1 MAWPSRPAHV
11 FVHEQPV
18 WKWLWL
24 FWLFGILEIVLS
36 FPVFLQSLRQ
46 LAGIVICQAQNRPM
60 PDKDNFLPRIT
71 YSLPFEGA
79 WAIVNGGV
87 SREASHSWEVNS
99 QRYAC
104 DFLILDDSGKSCQGN
119 PSSCDSYYCYG
130 RAVLAPAD
138 GVVEEIR
145 SDCKDSRIFGGKT
158 DPLIRDIRGNYV
170 LLRHTDLNHT
180 EPSPAARGQ
189 EYSLLAHLMPGSIP
203 VKRGQRVRRG
213 EPIGRCGNSGN
224 STEPHLH
231 FQVQNGK
238 SFYHSAGL
246 PIHFEHV
253 TVSPQP
259 GYESYDP
266 RPVPVHQDERFP
278 HRGQKIKQEKTYL

>member
-1 MAWPSRPAHV
+1 MSTA
-11 FVHEQPV
+11 
-18 WKWLWL
+18 
-24 FWLFGILEIVLS
+24 
-36 FPVFLQSLRQ
+36 
-46 LAGIVICQAQNRPM
+46 
-60 PDKDNFLPRIT
+60 
-71 YSLPFEGA
+71 
-79 WAIVNGGV
+79 GV

-130 RAVLAPAD
+130 RTVFAPAD

-180 EPSPAARGQ
+180 EPSPTARSQ

-203 VKRGQRVRRG
+203 GKERPARQA
-213 EPIGRCGNSGN
+213 GR
-224 STEPHLH
+224 
-231 FQVQNGK
+231 
-238 SFYHSAGL
+238 A
-246 PIHFEHV
+246 
-253 TVSPQP
+253 
-259 GYESYDP
+259 D
-266 RPVPVHQDERFP
+266 RPVRQFRQQHGAASAFSGSERKKLLSFRRTSDP
-278 HRGQKIKQEKTYL
+278 F

>member
-1 MAWPSRPAHV
+1 MRTLLRWSSRLKWLGLLGLPM
-11 FVHEQPV
+11 FFPKQPV

-24 FWLFGILEIVLS
+24 FWLFGILEIILS

-119 PSSCDSYYCYG
+119 PPAVTATTAMAEPCLRPRTAWWRKFAQTVRTAESS
-130 RAVLAPAD
+130 A
-138 GVVEEIR
+138 E
-145 SDCKDSRIFGGKT
+145 K
-158 DPLIRDIRGNYV
+158 
-170 LLRHTDLNHT
+170 
-180 EPSPAARGQ
+180 
-189 EYSLLAHLMPGSIP
+189 
-203 VKRGQRVRRG
+203 
-213 EPIGRCGNSGN
+213 PI
-224 STEPHLH
+224 L
-231 FQVQNGK
+231 
-238 SFYHSAGL
+238 
-246 PIHFEHV
+246 
-253 TVSPQP
+253 
-259 GYESYDP
+259 
-266 RPVPVHQDERFP
+266 
-278 HRGQKIKQEKTYL
+278 